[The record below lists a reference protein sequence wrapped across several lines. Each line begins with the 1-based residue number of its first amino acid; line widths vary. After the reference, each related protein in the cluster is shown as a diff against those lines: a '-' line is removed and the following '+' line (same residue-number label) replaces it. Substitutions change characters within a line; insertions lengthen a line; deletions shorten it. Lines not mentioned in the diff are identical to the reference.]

1 MSAANI
7 LDDILQTRDS
17 ITQTPK
23 PFLNVP
29 TCFSNFANTKLNKI
43 RKRVSELEQ
52 VGVGYAI

>member
-1 MSAANI
+1 MSAASI
-7 LDDILQTRDS
+7 LDDILQTWDS

-29 TCFSNFANTKLNKI
+29 TCFSNFSNAEINRI